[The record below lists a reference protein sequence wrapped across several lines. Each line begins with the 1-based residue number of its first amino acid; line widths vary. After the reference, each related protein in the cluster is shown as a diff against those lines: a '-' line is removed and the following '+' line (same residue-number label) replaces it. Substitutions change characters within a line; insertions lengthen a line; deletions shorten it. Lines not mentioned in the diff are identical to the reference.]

1 MVVTKEEA
9 KEICDQ
15 VNLIVDAIKPHL
27 AGHPPEVQSVVLAD
41 LVATFI
47 AGWSPNLR
55 KKMLDALI
63 ANVGDLIHVNEMIL
77 FGPEGHPDRE
87 MTRQ

>member
-1 MVVTKEEA
+1 MVTQEEA
-9 KEICDQ
+9 AKICDQ
-15 VNLIVDAIKPHL
+15 VNLIVEAVKPL
-27 AGHPPEVQSVVLAD
+27 MAGHPAEVQSVVLAD

-55 KKMLDALI
+55 KRMLDALI
-63 ANVGDLIHVNEMIL
+63 ANVGDLIPVNEMIL

>member
-1 MVVTKEEA
+1 M
-9 KEICDQ
+9 
-15 VNLIVDAIKPHL
+15 
-27 AGHPPEVQSVVLAD
+27 LAD

-63 ANVGDLIHVNEMIL
+63 ANVGDLIPVNEMIL